1 MEPTLDTLTASAA
14 PGCGSH
20 REKAATQ
27 RPSKA
32 RGIPESSPDVVDLGD
47 DNNGDSDTVTPPSQP
62 RKRTHSAM
70 EEDWGVFHDPRQF
83 KRVHRKSAAEQSRR
97 PAQPDR
103 HKTNPGRTSNLS
115 SCPPPQ
121 PLRVAPIQSRSP
133 SPERVAILGP
143 ETPVPN
149 VPGAAPISSET
160 PIPHNENSAGE
171 VDVAAKLRKDRQAFY
186 LKATNAAR
194 MEVKMDTAKPPLM
207 PPLAPPG
214 LFHLL
219 QCGFL
224 KFDVHKGSFPD
235 FQEEV
240 DNWRHDPA
248 CMDKLWAAYGKFHS
262 PLHQVCAFF
271 DPTELPFHCQFCSMF
286 CVCNVISD
294 IVAFTGCNFS
304 LPFRNLFRLCN
315 VCPCLVAG

>member
-186 LKATNAAR
+186 L
-194 MEVKMDTAKPPLM
+194 E
-207 PPLAPPG
+207 G
-214 LFHLL
+214 Y
-219 QCGFL
+219 QCSTYGSEDGHSQTP
-224 KFDVHKGSFPD
+224 FDASISTPRSISF
-235 FQEEV
+235 V
-240 DNWRHDPA
+240 AVW
-248 CMDKLWAAYGKFHS
+248 
-262 PLHQVCAFF
+262 
-271 DPTELPFHCQFCSMF
+271 
-286 CVCNVISD
+286 ISK
-294 IVAFTGCNFS
+294 I
-304 LPFRNLFRLCN
+304 
-315 VCPCLVAG
+315 